1 MAPYVCADPL
11 ATSHFSHSELLHDF
25 DTRVANNH
33 SSFAILLTRIAEF
46 DERRL
51 YLEEGY
57 PSMKAFLVQRLRL
70 FTDHSAEKRL
80 TVARTARKYPGILV
94 ALYDGRLDV
103 IAAPATPLVPA
114 GMSNSPAPGRV
125 NATIPHEMLNG
136 HAEAS
141 PLATRPVE
149 APRARVVPL
158 APQKFGYQF
167 TGDQE
172 TQDLYEQ
179 FSGAHEPRNP
189 DG

>member
-33 SSFAILLTRIAEF
+33 SSFAILLTRIAEI

-80 TVARTARKYPGILV
+80 TWRAPPASTPVSWWRSTTAGS
-94 ALYDGRLDV
+94 
-103 IAAPATPLVPA
+103 
-114 GMSNSPAPGRV
+114 M
-125 NATIPHEMLNG
+125 
-136 HAEAS
+136 
-141 PLATRPVE
+141 
-149 APRARVVPL
+149 
-158 APQKFGYQF
+158 
-167 TGDQE
+167 
-172 TQDLYEQ
+172 
-179 FSGAHEPRNP
+179 
-189 DG
+189 